1 MEIKP
6 VKTDLVKVGDDLFEV
21 ISNNIKTLPEESVLV
36 VTSKIIS
43 VCEGRLVKKKTE
55 EKTEKHDLVKK
66 EADLYVDPHES
77 KYDIML
83 TIKDN
88 ILAVNAGI
96 DESNANGHFILW
108 PKDIQEKT
116 NQIWKFL
123 RNNYKLK
130 KVGVIVT
137 DSKTF
142 PLKWGIVGT
151 SIASCG
157 FKGLFDYRG
166 KKDLFGRVLKM
177 SQINIA
183 EALAVSA
190 VFEMGEA
197 DEKMP
202 LCVITRIPKIE
213 FQDRVP
219 TKQELEDLLI
229 NLKDDVYAPILTKAK
244 WKKGGRGITNK

>member
-1 MEIKP
+1 MIIKP
-6 VKTDLVKVGDDLFEV
+6 IKTDLVKVGDDLFEV
-21 ISNNIKTLPEESVLV
+21 ISKNIESLPEESVLV

-43 VCEGRLVKKKTE
+43 VCERRVINKHSE
-55 EKTEKHDLVKK
+55 EKKEKHNIVKK
-66 EADLYVDPHES
+66 EADLYVDPTES

-83 TIKDN
+83 TIKNN

-96 DESNANGHFILW
+96 DESNANDNFILW

-116 NQIWKFL
+116 NQIWMFL
-123 RNNYKLK
+123 QDHYKLK

-151 SIASCG
+151 SISSCG

-166 KKDLFGRVLKM
+166 KKDIFGRILKM

-202 LCVITRIPKIE
+202 LCVITNIPKIE

-219 TKQELEDLLI
+219 TKKELKDLLI
-229 NLKDDVYAPILTKAK
+229 DTKDDVYAPILTKAK
-244 WKKGGRGITNK
+244 WIKGGRGII

>member
-1 MEIKP
+1 MIVKP
-6 VKTDLVKVGDDLFEV
+6 IKTDLVKEGDNLFEV
-21 ISNNIKTLPEESVLV
+21 ISKNIKKLPEESVLV

-43 VCEGRLVKKKTE
+43 VCEGRLIKKLSEDKS
-55 EKTEKHDLVKK
+55 EKHNIVKK
-66 EADLYVDPHES
+66 EADLYVDPNES

-83 TIKDN
+83 TVKNN

-96 DESNANGHFILW
+96 DESNADEHFILW
-108 PKDIQEKT
+108 PKNIQEKT
-116 NQIWKFL
+116 NKIWKFIKDY
-123 RNNYKLK
+123 YKLK

-166 KKDLFGRVLKM
+166 KKDIFGRVLKM

-202 LCVITRIPKIE
+202 LCVITNIPKIQ
-213 FQDRVP
+213 FQNRVS
-219 TKQELEDLLI
+219 TKKELKDLLI
-229 NLKDDVYAPILTKAK
+229 NIKDDVYAPILMKAK
-244 WKKGGRGITNK
+244 WKKGKKGIA

>member
-1 MEIKP
+1 MIIKP
-6 VKTDLVKVGDDLFEV
+6 IKTDLVKKGDNLFEV
-21 ISNNIKTLPEESVLV
+21 ISKNVKSLSEESVLM

-43 VCEGRLVKKKTE
+43 VCEGRMIKKISE
-55 EKTEKHDLVKK
+55 EKKEKHDIVKK
-66 EADLYVDPHES
+66 EADLYLDPTES

-83 TIKDN
+83 TVKN
-88 ILAVNAGI
+88 NVLAVNAGI
-96 DESNANGHFILW
+96 DESNADDHFILW
-108 PKDIQEKT
+108 PKNIQNKT

-123 RNNYKLK
+123 RDRYKLN

-151 SIASCG
+151 SISSCG

-166 KKDLFGRVLKM
+166 KKDIFGRVLKM

-197 DEKMP
+197 DEKIP
-202 LCVITRIPKIE
+202 LCVITNIPKIE

-219 TKQELEDLLI
+219 TKKELKDLLI
-229 NLKDDVYAPILTKAK
+229 DIKDDVYAPILMKAK
-244 WKKGGRGITNK
+244 WKKGII

>member
-1 MEIKP
+1 MLIKP
-6 VKTDLVKVGDDLFEV
+6 IKTEIVEKGDNLFKV
-21 ISNNIKTLPEESVLV
+21 ISDNVKSLPEESVLV

-43 VCEGRLVKKKTE
+43 VCEGRVIKKITE
-55 EKTEKHDLVKK
+55 EKSEKHNVVKK
-66 EADLYVDPHES
+66 EADYYIDPTES

-83 TIKDN
+83 TIKEN

-96 DESNANGHFILW
+96 DESNANEHFILW
-108 PKDIQEKT
+108 PKDIQKT
-116 NQIWKFL
+116 ANEIWMFL
-123 RNNYKLK
+123 KKHYKLK
-130 KVGVIVT
+130 KVGVIIT

-166 KKDLFGRVLKM
+166 KKDIFGRLLKM

-197 DEKMP
+197 DEQIP
-202 LCVITRIPKIE
+202 LCVITNIPKIE
-213 FQDRVP
+213 FQNRIP
-219 TKQELEDLLI
+219 SKKELNNLLI
-229 NLKDDVYAPILTKAK
+229 DIKDDVYAPVLTKAR
-244 WKKGGRGITNK
+244 WKNGGKGKVN